1 MQYPISLN
9 AKNIYSISWITD
21 PSEWVYFW
29 RRKMEPKKL
38 LFPFTS
44 IVGQEKMKK
53 ALLLNII
60 DPSISGVLIKGEKGT
75 AKSTM
80 VRSLIQILPERKVV
94 MGCVFNCNPDN
105 TEMMCQCCQE
115 KISKGIA
122 LKEEF
127 VPMNVVEL
135 PLSSTEDRVAGT
147 LDLEHVLKTGE
158 KKFEPG
164 VLAQANN
171 NLLYVDEVNL
181 LDDHIVDLLLDS
193 AAMGVNYVER
203 EGVSFSHPSRFI
215 LVGTMNPEEGDL
227 RPQLL
232 DRFGLSVDVK
242 SEKEID
248 ERIEIVKRRLL
259 FDQDPEKYIESCN
272 SELIQMT
279 QKITSARRILKNIF
293 ADDDILQMIVKTTT
307 HFGIDGHRAD
317 ITLMKAS
324 KANAAFQGR
333 NYVTKADIKETAP
346 LVLMHRMRRRPFEE
360 SILDMEELDECLQSL

>member
-1 MQYPISLN
+1 
-9 AKNIYSISWITD
+9 
-21 PSEWVYFW
+21 
-29 RRKMEPKKL
+29 METKKL
-38 LFPFTS
+38 LFPFTR
-44 IVGQEKMKK
+44 IVGQEDMKK

-60 DPSISGVLIKGEKGT
+60 DPSIGGVLIKGEKGT

-80 VRSLIQILPERKVV
+80 VRSLVQILPERKTVK
-94 MGCVFNCNPDN
+94 GCVFNCNPDSPE
-105 TEMMCQCCQE
+105 TMCQYCQE
-115 KISKGIA
+115 KLSKGID
-122 LKEEF
+122 LEEEYT
-127 VPMNVVEL
+127 PMNVVEL

-164 VLAQANN
+164 VLAQANG

-232 DRFGLSVDVK
+232 DRFGLSVNVK
-242 SEKEID
+242 GEKEID
-248 ERIEIVKRRLL
+248 ERVEIVKRRLL
-259 FDQDPEKYIESCN
+259 FDQDPEKYLKTCESN
-272 SELIQMT
+272 LTEMT
-279 QKITSARRILKNIF
+279 QQIISARHTLKSIF
-293 ADDDILQMIVKTTT
+293 VDDILLQKIVKTTT

-317 ITLMKAS
+317 ITLIKAS
-324 KANAAFQGR
+324 KANAALQGR
-333 NYVTKADIKETAP
+333 LEVTDVDVKETAP

-360 SILDMEELDECLQSL
+360 SVLDLEELDECLQSL